1 MNKKHRKT
9 LAAIF
14 SSPIPR
20 NIAYRDMAALL
31 TALQCEI
38 EQAEGSR
45 VIFNFGRYSF
55 HIHEPHP
62 GKEIKQYQVK
72 AVREFL
78 NEIGV
83 KP

>member
-1 MNKKHRKT
+1 MT
-9 LAAIF
+9 AIF

-20 NIAYRDMAALL
+20 NIAYWDMAALL
-31 TALQCEI
+31 AALQCEM

-45 VIFNFGRYSF
+45 VIFNFGQYSF

-78 NEIGV
+78 TEIGA